1 MPPENADDE
10 LNLAYKCAKEFHEM
24 GHEKAQEYM
33 KNPLPQPIQEEPE
46 IDQKPEIAQKPS
58 KSSKRKLKK
67 PERPHDDTE
76 TGGNDGHGEDLF
88 SNASDDEDHGI
99 ELVV

>member
-1 MPPENADDE
+1 
-10 LNLAYKCAKEFHEM
+10 M

-33 KNPLPQPIQEEPE
+33 KNPPSRPEQLKNEPVVEE
-46 IDQKPEIAQKPS
+46 KP

-76 TGGNDGHGEDLF
+76 IGGNDGHGEDLF
-88 SNASDDEDHGI
+88 SNPSDDEDNATGFVWD
-99 ELVV
+99 LQ